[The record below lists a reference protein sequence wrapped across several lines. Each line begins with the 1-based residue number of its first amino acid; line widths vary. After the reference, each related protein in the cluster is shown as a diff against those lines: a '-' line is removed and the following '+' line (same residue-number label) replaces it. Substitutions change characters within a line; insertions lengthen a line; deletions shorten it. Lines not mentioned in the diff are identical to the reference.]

1 MKFTG
6 IINGAKKMVITPS
19 NQSQDDKKLIE
30 MFKDGGI
37 YEIKYLEENSSI
49 LGETVT
55 GSLLIT
61 EIKKED
67 TK

>member
-6 IINGAKKMVITPS
+6 LINGVKRMIITPS
-19 NQSQDDKKLIE
+19 NQSPDDKKLIE